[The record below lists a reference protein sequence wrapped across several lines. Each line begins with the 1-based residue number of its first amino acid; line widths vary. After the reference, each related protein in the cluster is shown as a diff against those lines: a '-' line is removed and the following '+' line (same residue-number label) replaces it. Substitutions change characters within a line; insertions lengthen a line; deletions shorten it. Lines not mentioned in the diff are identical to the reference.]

1 MKNVIEALEWRYA
14 TKKFDPTKKISN
26 EDLETIKRA
35 IQLAPSS
42 YGLQP
47 YKYLIVEDDA
57 KRELITTA
65 SYGQQQPKDAS
76 HLIVFAVYDKLKENH
91 VDEYMTNIAS
101 TRGVDA
107 STLEGFSKGIKGTSL
122 QLPEEQQFQWMAKQ
136 TYISLGIL
144 MQTVAELGIDA
155 TPMEGFD
162 PKRVDEILDLK
173 SKGLRSVLMCP
184 IGYRHEEDLSQHKK
198 KVRKKQEDLFLTI

>member
-1 MKNVIEALEWRYA
+1 MKNIIEALEWRYA
-14 TKKFDPTKKISN
+14 TKKFDPTKKISH

-47 YKYLIVEDDA
+47 YTYILVEDTA
-57 KRELITTA
+57 KRELITAA

-101 TRGVDA
+101 TRGIDA
-107 STLEGFSKGIKGTSL
+107 STLEGFSKGIKSTSL
-122 QLPEEQQFQWMAKQ
+122 QLPEELQFQWMAKQ

-184 IGYRHEEDLSQHKK
+184 IGYRHADDLAQHKK
-198 KVRKKQEDLFLTI
+198 KVRKSEKDLFLTI

>member
-47 YKYLIVEDDA
+47 YTYNIVEDET
-57 KRELITTA
+57 KRELISAA

-91 VDEYMTNIAS
+91 VDEYMANIAS
-101 TRGVDA
+101 TRWVDA
-107 STLEGFSKGIKGTSL
+107 STLEGFSRGIKGTSL

-136 TYISLGIL
+136 T
-144 MQTVAELGIDA
+144 
-155 TPMEGFD
+155 
-162 PKRVDEILDLK
+162 
-173 SKGLRSVLMCP
+173 
-184 IGYRHEEDLSQHKK
+184 
-198 KVRKKQEDLFLTI
+198 